1 MLKASDCNS
10 QKFVSDNANMKAKA
24 TLITLILGLASFVIT
39 GCQTKVAIDPN
50 TGESQT
56 ATYQAGYFRGPLDS
70 TDLGQTFRTTI
81 RVMDE
86 MGYYRTGERHGDT
99 SVQIY
104 ARKVGDQ
111 KVNVRLK
118 QVTGTEEEPG
128 DYIQVRIRIGTAG
141 NLAESQAIY
150 ARLRAAI

>member
-1 MLKASDCNS
+1 
-10 QKFVSDNANMKAKA
+10 MKAKA
-24 TLITLILGLASFVIT
+24 TLITLLLGLVSFVIT

-70 TDLGQTFRTTI
+70 SDLAQSFRTTI

-86 MGYYRTGERHGDT
+86 MGYYRTGERHTDS

-118 QVTGTEEEPG
+118 FVPGTEEQPG
-128 DYIQVRIRIGTAG
+128 DYIQIRIRIGTTG

-150 ARLRAAI
+150 ARLRQAM

>member
-1 MLKASDCNS
+1 
-10 QKFVSDNANMKAKA
+10 MKAKA
-24 TLITLILGLASFVIT
+24 TLITLLLGLVSFAFT
-39 GCQTKVAIDPN
+39 GCQTQVAIDPN

-56 ATYQAGYFRGPLDS
+56 ATYQAGYFRGPLES
-70 TDLGQTFRTTI
+70 SDLDQTFRATI

-86 MGYYRTGERHGDT
+86 MGYYRTGERHSKS

-118 QVTGTEEEPG
+118 QVAGTEEEPG
-128 DYIQVRIRIGTAG
+128 DYIQVRIRIGSTG